1 MDVKGKNKKTKIR
14 KVIKMKNTKALKI
27 FTIIL
32 SVALLVIGAVATTV
46 SAEEAAATPKVEI
59 VSKNLSY
66 TSEISIMFAV
76 KAENIG
82 ENAVELNVYDKDPAK
97 NPDAT
102 VKYTVTASYTE
113 TINAYGECLV
123 FFTEGIPAKAIEQ
136 EIYVQAV
143 AGNAKSDFERY
154 SIVEYCHEM
163 NAKKDTD
170 LYTNIITYGAT
181 IQQMLK
187 DDGKFDGEY
196 ATAYKY
202 VTIENGT
209 LDGTY
214 DSGIY
219 LKNETVTPYAE
230 GAEYWSDGNKVV
242 ANGATYTVGDSNVAF
257 TAASAKELYTENFDD
272 GTLPSTITALTDL
285 SAAPSVKNQA
295 GTYPLKAPTVGVN
308 SSYSSYNNTNSLY
321 FKDMNRTNG
330 AVLKISEMSAAP
342 ENANAVEFEA
352 NMLIN
357 WASTSSANREFLNI
371 VFTKAD
377 GTVAYNLVLRN
388 TAASTSGTNLGIAT
402 RTEST
407 VTGNCTF
414 IQTADGTK
422 YFNVRVVYTNT
433 ADGIS
438 VEVYCDDQL
447 KQTHTVLYDGS
458 TVIDSADITNAYIYI
473 NTNSDASADVLQDII
488 IDDLW
493 FGHVVE

>member
-1 MDVKGKNKKTKIR
+1 
-14 KVIKMKNTKALKI
+14 MKNTKALKI

-219 LKNETVTPYAE
+219 LPGEKITPTIEGVDKLDAKLAGGTVSTVE
-230 GAEYWSDGNKVV
+230 SGAEYTVTDSVAFSIADVPANPHTFEGITEIPAGLTVVPLADAPKVV
-242 ANGATYTVGDSNVAF
+242 NQ
-257 TAASAKELYTENFDD
+257 E
-272 GTLPSTITALTDL
+272 GTLPSMSPVIR
-285 SAAPSVKNQA
+285 PSGIA
-295 GTYPLKAPTVGVN
+295 GN
-308 SSYSSYNNTNSLY
+308 STGIL
-321 FKDMNRTNG
+321 FWNG
-330 AVLKISEMSAAP
+330 LDGDSTVLKVDETAADKA
-342 ENANAVEFEA
+342 NANAVEFSCD
-352 NMLIN
+352 MLIN
-357 WASTSSANREFLNI
+357 YQSTSRKEREFVNI

-377 GTVAYNLVLRN
+377 GTVAYNLILRN
-388 TAASTSGTNLGIAT
+388 TQASETSTNIGVATRNSAGAVSGTGTFVYNADNVWFNIRAVYTTTETGIEVTLYANGT
-402 RTEST
+402 QFGQKHTVPYTEGNIVSADDIANVYIYANTHKDST
-407 VTGNCTF
+407 VNIHYQF
-414 IQTADGTK
+414 ALD
-422 YFNVRVVYTNT
+422 N
-433 ADGIS
+433 
-438 VEVYCDDQL
+438 
-447 KQTHTVLYDGS
+447 
-458 TVIDSADITNAYIYI
+458 I
-473 NTNSDASADVLQDII
+473 NLQ
-488 IDDLW
+488 
-493 FGHVVE
+493 HVKVD